1 MDVLFAGVT
10 GTHKFN
16 LYPHEIQQC
25 LAKFD
30 SDPNLIFF
38 LTTHSCAVR
47 TRKDLGMAAH
57 IDHTK
62 PPPEPYFDPACP
74 G

>member
-1 MDVLFAGVT
+1 MT
-10 GTHKFN
+10 GTHAFH
-16 LYPHEIQQC
+16 LYPQEIQQC

-38 LTTHSCAVR
+38 LTSQSCALR
-47 TRKDLGMAAH
+47 TRKDLGMAS
-57 IDHTK
+57 HTDPAK
-62 PPPEPYFDPACP
+62 PVPEHYFDPSGA